1 MNTRAIIP
9 AATLALT
16 SVLLGGASRSEIIG
30 HTTARLPG
38 NSIPEGSRALCG
50 ADPDESTLIAGLET
64 GWAFPVASSSS
75 VRFVF
80 STEVLACR
88 EPRYGA
94 PSPSQACSDGWTL
107 AFTLPSELLTP
118 GVHDLKEHEINFA
131 EYVTTAMTGKGCQ
144 SGGCSGG
151 GGGGPKRDV
160 TIEIYTVTDACITGN
175 ILKWDS
181 GYISPR
187 VEFTGAFHAV
197 RCTPAES
204 SMQ

>member
-1 MNTRAIIP
+1 MNTRAITA

-30 HTTARLPG
+30 HSTSRLPG

-50 ADPDESTLIAGLET
+50 AVPDESALIAGLET
-64 GWAFPVASSSS
+64 GWAFPVAASSS

-88 EPRYGA
+88 EPSYGGR
-94 PSPSQACSDGWTL
+94 SPERACSDGWTL
-107 AFTLPSELLTP
+107 AFTLPVELLTP
-118 GVHDLKEHEINFA
+118 GVHDLKDYEINFA

-151 GGGGPKRDV
+151 GGGGPTRDV
-160 TIEIYTVTDACITGN
+160 TIEIYTVTDACITGS

-187 VEFTGAFHAV
+187 IEFTGLFHAV
-197 RCTPAES
+197 RCAPAES
-204 SMQ
+204 STE

>member
-9 AATLALT
+9 AVTLALT

-30 HTTARLPG
+30 HTTPRLPG

-50 ADPDESTLIAGLET
+50 ALPDESALIAGLET

-75 VRFVF
+75 IRFVF

-88 EPRYGA
+88 EPNSGG
-94 PSPSQACSDGWTL
+94 PSPGQACNDGWTL
-107 AFTLPSELLTP
+107 AFTLPGELLTP
-118 GVHDLKEHEINFA
+118 GVHNLKDYEINFV
-131 EYVTTAMTGKGCQ
+131 EYVTTAVTGKGCQ

-151 GGGGPKRDV
+151 GGGGAKRDV
-160 TIEIYTVTDACITGN
+160 TIEIDTVTDGCITGS
-175 ILKWDS
+175 ILQWDS

-187 VEFTGAFHAV
+187 IEFTGAFHAV
-197 RCTPAES
+197 RCTLAES
-204 SMQ
+204 STE

>member
-9 AATLALT
+9 AVTLALT

-30 HTTARLPG
+30 HTTSRLPG

-50 ADPDESTLIAGLET
+50 AVPDESALIGGLET

-88 EPRYGA
+88 EPSYGG
-94 PSPSQACSDGWTL
+94 PSPSQACNDGWTI

-118 GVHDLKEHEINFA
+118 GVHNLKDYVINFV
-131 EYVTTAMTGKGCQ
+131 ELVTTPTTGKGCQ
-144 SGGCSGG
+144 AAGCTGG

-160 TIEIYTVTDACITGN
+160 TIEIYTVTDECITGS
-175 ILKWDS
+175 ILQWDS

-187 VEFTGAFHAV
+187 IEFTGAFHAV

-204 SMQ
+204 STQ